1 MPPLS
6 LISILSTLSI
16 KRFVSYNSSCK
27 RRTRSANCSWL
38 SKASYVYLRPC
49 YDLRTTTEW
58 PRYDT
63 PWTRLQRASLS
74 DLYMFRSSSCIFM
87 FHFMLK
93 LNSFFILMLK
103 NLYFLLVLLYV
114 LSFHNFINMNRFY
127 HLCWFCCFILAKLD
141 EEIHQSGVDIIVL
154 LAHFFFLKKT

>member
-6 LISILSTLSI
+6 LIPILSTLSI

-103 NLYFLLVLLYV
+103 NLCFFYSYFFTCYHFTISLTWTDSITSAGSVALYWTATYCLGHVQRERLLYD
-114 LSFHNFINMNRFY
+114 LT
-127 HLCWFCCFILAKLD
+127 LPW
-141 EEIHQSGVDIIVL
+141 
-154 LAHFFFLKKT
+154 